1 MRSTPW
7 CAIGWTRIDHVA
19 NTAIVTDDRWLA
31 QEARRAS
38 HGMIASVNPLAS
50 AAGLRVLRAGGNAVD
65 AAIAAGAVLTVVEP
79 LSGQLGGDAFL
90 LIASTKETT
99 VTAINGSGAAP
110 LALSLERFTGG
121 IPESGWLAAT
131 VPGIVDAW
139 RVALDRHGTMA
150 PAALFEDA
158 IGYADQGFPVT
169 ARLARTRR
177 DFIRVAASLPATL
190 AVCVPDGRPPD
201 EGSVFRQPDL
211 ARTLRSLAERLDDFY
226 RGPIAAAITQ
236 ASARG
241 GGLFS
246 SRDLAEHRTDVLQPI
261 STTYHGWTV
270 LEQPPISQGVIL
282 LIALN
287 ILETSQIPTE
297 PAARVHQQ
305 VEAHKLALSERLRRV
320 GDPRVSPVDLQQ
332 IVSKERARALAARID
347 ARRAAPLP
355 LQPAGYPDTTYLCV
369 VDADRTVVSY
379 IHSLYASG
387 GNGVIADGTG
397 ILLNN
402 RMRCFNLEPDSPN
415 QLAPGKRPMHTL
427 NSWMLL
433 RSETPA
439 VVGGTPGSFWQVQ
452 TNLQLISNLVD
463 RGMPLQMAVDAPRWT
478 MGAPT
483 SWADA
488 ALSLEG
494 RFGEGTAARLK
505 EWGHSVSLVGNWQA
519 GGAAQLIQL
528 DGAMLIGAGDPR
540 PGTSCVIGY

>member
-1 MRSTPW
+1 MDVSWP
-7 CAIGWTRIDHVA
+7 
-19 NTAIVTDDRWLA
+19 A
-31 QEARRAS
+31 QEARRAP

-50 AAGLRVLRAGGNAVD
+50 AAGLRILRNGGNA
-65 AAIAAGAVLTVVEP
+65 
-79 LSGQLGGDAFL
+79 
-90 LIASTKETT
+90 
-99 VTAINGSGAAP
+99 GAAP
-110 LALSLERFTGG
+110 LASRLERLSGG

-139 RVALDRHGTMA
+139 RVALDRHGTLP

-158 IGYADQGFPVT
+158 IGYAEQGFPVS
-169 ARLARTRR
+169 ARLARNLREFMQIAR
-177 DFIRVAASLPATL
+177 AHPATL
-190 AVCVPDGRPPD
+190 AVFAPDSRPPD
-201 EGSVFRQPDL
+201 EGSVLRQPDL
-211 ARTLRSLAERLDDFY
+211 ARTLRSLAEGLDGFY
-226 RGPIAAAITQ
+226 RGPIAAAIVQ
-236 ASARG
+236 ASAQD

-246 SRDLAEHRTDVLQPI
+246 ARDFAEHRTDVLQPI
-261 STTYHGWTV
+261 STTYRGWTV
-270 LEQPPISQGVIL
+270 LEQPPVSQGLIL
-282 LIALN
+282 LVALN
-287 ILETSQIPTE
+287 ILETSHVPAE

-305 VEAHKLALSERLRRV
+305 VEAHKLALGERLRRV
-320 GDPRVSPVDLQQ
+320 GDPRVSQLDLHE
-332 IVSKERARALAARID
+332 IVSKERAQALADRID
-347 ARRAAPLP
+347 IRRAAPLP
-355 LQPAGYPDTTYLCV
+355 LQPAGQPDTTYLCV

-387 GNGVIADGTG
+387 GNGVVADGTG

-433 RSETPA
+433 RAETPV

-463 RGMPLQMAVDAPRWT
+463 GGMPLQMAVDAPRWT

-505 EWGHSVSLVGNWQA
+505 EWGHTVSLLGDWQA

-528 DGAMLIGAGDPR
+528 DGSVLIGAGDPR

>member
-1 MRSTPW
+1 MQWSAIGSTP
-7 CAIGWTRIDHVA
+7 IDHAGHVA
-19 NTAIVTDDRWLA
+19 ILMDESWPA
-31 QEARRAS
+31 QEARRAP
-38 HGMIASVNPLAS
+38 HGMIATVNPLAS
-50 AAGLRVLRAGGNAVD
+50 AAGLRILRHGGNAVD

-79 LSGQLGGDAFL
+79 LSGQLGGDAFM
-90 LIASTKETT
+90 LIAEGGPNA

-110 LALSLERFTGG
+110 LASRLDRFAGG

-139 RVALDRHGTMA
+139 RVALDRHGTLP
-150 PAALFEDA
+150 PAALLEDA
-158 IGYADQGFPVT
+158 IAYAEHGFPVT
-169 ARLARTRR
+169 GRLARNLRE
-177 DFIRVAASLPATL
+177 FMKIANPATL
-190 AVCVPDGRPPD
+190 AVFAPDGRPPG
-201 EGSVFRQPDL
+201 EGSVLRQPDL
-211 ARTLRSLAERLDDFY
+211 ARTLRNLAEGLDGFY
-226 RGPIAAAITQ
+226 RGPIAAAIVR
-236 ASARG
+236 ASAQG

-246 SRDLAEHRTDVLQPI
+246 AGDFAEHRTEVLKPI
-261 STTYHGWTV
+261 STTYRGWTV
-270 LEQPPISQGVIL
+270 LEQPPVSQGVIL
-282 LIALN
+282 LVALN
-287 ILETSQIPTE
+287 IIETSRIPAD

-305 VEAHKLALSERLRRV
+305 VEAHKLALGERLRRV
-320 GDPRVSPVDLQQ
+320 GDPRVSKLDLEE
-332 IVSKERARALAARID
+332 IVSKERANALAARID
-347 ARRAAPLP
+347 MQRAAPLP
-355 LQPAGYPDTTYLCV
+355 LQPAGQPDTTYLCV